1 MWMIL
6 LANVFQEVKCR
17 GTADCTA
24 TAWLMRPIA
33 APRMGHIGHKFE
45 APGDRGGR
53 AVRAARLS
61 DPRRATV
68 AGAAWPTGA
77 VGTFWAHLGTNQ
89 SNPSELHQMLFRRS
103 QPFQRPDLRQVE
115 GSNPSAR
122 TDSVAAFSQ
131 LDGKFPCLL
140 ATSLA
145 ASWPHF
151 GHTFE

>member
-1 MWMIL
+1 SMWMIL

-68 AGAAWPTGA
+68 ARARPAATPV
-77 VGTFWAHLGTNQ
+77 VGTFWAHLGAG
-89 SNPSELHQMLFRRS
+89 PVPL
-103 QPFQRPDLRQVE
+103 
-115 GSNPSAR
+115 AR
-122 TDSVAAFSQ
+122 
-131 LDGKFPCLL
+131 
-140 ATSLA
+140 
-145 ASWPHF
+145 
-151 GHTFE
+151 